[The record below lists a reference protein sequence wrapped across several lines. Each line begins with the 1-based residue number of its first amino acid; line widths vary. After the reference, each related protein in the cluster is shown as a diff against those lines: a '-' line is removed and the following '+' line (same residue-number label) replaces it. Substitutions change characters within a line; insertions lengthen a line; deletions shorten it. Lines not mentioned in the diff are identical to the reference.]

1 MITLAGFF
9 AYSKQQTAYF
19 FHSILVFVFA
29 NPLRR
34 TTIAKIFG
42 ATLMKRKNHII
53 SALIAILFLFP
64 TLSTAFAANETDEN
78 EWNNSLKNQ
87 YFSGK
92 TIEESDKVIELDAP
106 VRAEDPALVP
116 LKIVSK
122 VNQTSDSYI
131 KKILVLVD
139 KNPFPFVG
147 DFEFSPQSGKADLA
161 MRIRVNTYS
170 YVRAIAEMN
179 DGKLYMSKKYVKA
192 SGGCSAPVGADLD
205 AAMQRLGKMKFRLDD
220 GVKSKEPTLVQLLIS
235 HPNLSG
241 MQMDQVTRFI
251 RKSHF
256 VEEMK
261 VTFNDKPILTA
272 KTDIA
277 ISSDPN
283 FRFYFIPETAG
294 TLKAE
299 ITDTMCENPTS
310 RNVCTSGKSY
320 SETYTVSP

>member
-1 MITLAGFF
+1 MRTKTHFITTVALALLL
-9 AYSKQQTAYF
+9 S
-19 FHSILVFVFA
+19 
-29 NPLRR
+29 PLLA
-34 TTIAKIFG
+34 IAEQD
-42 ATLMKRKNHII
+42 
-53 SALIAILFLFP
+53 
-64 TLSTAFAANETDEN
+64 ET
-78 EWNNSLKNQ
+78 EWNNTLKNQ

-92 TIEESDKVIELDAP
+92 TIEESNNIIELDAP

-116 LKIVSK
+116 LKINTK
-122 VNQTSDSYI
+122 IKQTSDSYI

-147 DFEFSPQSGKADLA
+147 EFEFTPDSGKADLA

-170 YVRAIAEMN
+170 YIRAIAEMN

-205 AAMQRLGKMKFRLDD
+205 AAMQRLGKMKFRIDD
-220 GVKSKEPTLVQLLIS
+220 GVKAKEPTLAQLLIS

-251 RKSHF
+251 KKSHF
-256 VEEMK
+256 IENMK
-261 VTFNDKPILTA
+261 VSFNGKPILTA

-283 FRFYFIPETAG
+283 FRFYFIPDTAG

-299 ITDTMCENPTS
+299 ITDTQCESPTA
-310 RNVCTSGKSY
+310 RDVCKKGNTY
-320 SETYTVSP
+320 SETYAINP